1 MTAKSRPPGPASV
14 TEYTVHKINTSA
26 TAKAADETVG
36 TAAVDVVV
44 HASTSAV
51 DVQGTVNAKNDVTI
65 KATNTTDENTH
76 VSNNNLGMGKLQAKA
91 MQAADLTGISN
102 KVKEN
107 KVVSGILS
115 KLQKDARRSRPV
127 LP

>member
-1 MTAKSRPPGPASV
+1 M
-14 TEYTVHKINTSA
+14 
-26 TAKAADETVG
+26 
-36 TAAVDVVV
+36 V

-65 KATNTTDENTH
+65 QATNTTDENTH
-76 VSNNNLGMGKLQAKA
+76 VSNNNLGMGKLQAEA
-91 MQAADLTGISN
+91 MKAADLTGISN

-115 KLQKDARRSRPV
+115 KLQKDGGNTDVPLSTTLGQTPV